1 MELKDRRM
9 DFTAVMGFVQ
19 TFLVSQEETN
29 GRYVEL
35 EIVMKPG
42 AGGAPLHIHPYHEER
57 FGVKG
62 GVVDVFHSGTWHK
75 LKAGEV
81 AVVPPGM
88 PDQFKNTSDKPAT
101 LLCRV
106 SPVLDFQ
113 DMNIAMMKLITDGK
127 MKSQSDLKSI
137 IYGAM
142 VLKQFPKSVRVLS
155 PTYRWTTSCFAF
167 IESVWGIP
175 LINARLTVR
184 NVPNRCPTRR

>member
-1 MELKDRRM
+1 MEIKNKPL
-9 DFTAVMGFVQ
+9 DFTAVSGFVQ
-19 TFLVSQEETN
+19 TFLVTKEETN

-42 AGGAPLHIHPYHEER
+42 AGGAPLHIHPHQEER
-57 FGVKG
+57 FEVKE
-62 GVVDVFHSGTWHK
+62 GVVDVFHNGTWHK

-88 PDQFKNTSDKPAT
+88 PDQFKNTSDKPAK

-113 DMNIAMMKLITDGK
+113 DMNIATMKMINDGK

-137 IYGAM
+137 IYGSM
-142 VLKQFPKSVRVLS
+142 VLKRFPKSVKMLN
-155 PTYRWTTSCFAF
+155 PTYRWTTSFFAF
-167 IESVWGIP
+167 IGKCLRYSVD
-175 LINARLTVR
+175 
-184 NVPNRCPTRR
+184 